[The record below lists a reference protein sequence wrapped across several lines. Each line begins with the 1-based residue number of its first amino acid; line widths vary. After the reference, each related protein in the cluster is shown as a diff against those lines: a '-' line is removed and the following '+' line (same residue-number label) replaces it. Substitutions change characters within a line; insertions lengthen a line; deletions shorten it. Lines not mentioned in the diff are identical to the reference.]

1 MRGARLKFACLAPSA
16 SSFLTKSAAHGRSL
30 PRDLLHCSKIF
41 SQIRFVKPNRA
52 KKTTQYRVNTQSVT
66 QNTQEKNQWN
76 AQ

>member
-1 MRGARLKFACLAPSA
+1 
-16 SSFLTKSAAHGRSL
+16 
-30 PRDLLHCSKIF
+30 LLHCSKIF